1 MIDARQGA
9 NDRCG
14 ADIGTDHRA
23 RGARRPA
30 PENRRRRGADF
41 RRDNQVMIT
50 HGNYT

>member
-14 ADIGTDHRA
+14 GYVGTDHRV

-30 PENRRRRGADF
+30 PEIAGGVARISAAT
-41 RRDNQVMIT
+41 ILP
-50 HGNYT
+50 